1 MLWTFMI
8 ILSDHIIY
16 YYYHNQYY
24 YYTTKTYL
32 QTLNRSQY
40 ESYTL
45 IAVSKYLCTLFFFS
59 FSFHCIGEG
68 QLERVKG
75 LKSALLSF
83 QIKLYLEN
91 LLTRIWFFQK
101 TVSRKL
107 TLKLFF
113 RTLLCFHILLCKIK
127 YCTDF

>member
-83 QIKLYLEN
+83 QVKLYLEN
-91 LLTRIWFFQK
+91 YLQEYGF
-101 TVSRKL
+101 SRKR
-107 TLKLFF
+107 FQEN
-113 RTLLCFHILLCKIK
+113 LL
-127 YCTDF
+127 